1 MVGSVFE
8 PADQP
13 CDHHREHGQDAGY
26 RQANGSR
33 RRGRTAVTMHKDQAH
48 EQQHQHR
55 QKGED
60 HANAAGGQRHSLTA
74 LTAVVAH
81 RVLGE
86 GRGRGYGGGRG
97 CLAGGGRPRRLF
109 PAEGD
114 ERGVQR
120 GRVRRQSVLRQGV
133 RVDVE
138 RKILRHLGVVGQVL
152 YPVVRHRGPVATDG
166 AADAPWPL
174 LPEVQR
180 VQALLAKRVQALQ
193 DLGSPTVKVEII
205 VADFAFIFL
214 VGKRRGGLAGGFR
227 SV

>member
-1 MVGSVFE
+1 MIRSVFE
-8 PADQP
+8 PADEP
-13 CDHHREHGQDAGY
+13 CDDHREHGQNAGD

-33 RRGRTAVTMHKDQAH
+33 RRGRNAVTVHKDQAH
-48 EQQHQHR
+48 EQQHQHG
-55 QKGED
+55 QKRED
-60 HANAAGGQRHSLTA
+60 HADAAGRQRHPLAA

-86 GRGRGYGGGRG
+86 GRGRGHGGGRG
-97 CLAGGGRPRRLF
+97 RLAGAGRPRRLL

-114 ERGVQR
+114 EGWVQR
-120 GRVRRQSVLRQGV
+120 RRVRRQSVLRQGV

-152 YPVVRHRGPVATDG
+152 YPIIRHRGPVATDG

-174 LPEVQR
+174 LPEVKR

-193 DLGSPTVKVEII
+193 DLGRPAVKVEII
-205 VADFAFIFL
+205 VADFAFVLL
-214 VGKRRGGLAGGFR
+214 VGERRGGLAGGFR